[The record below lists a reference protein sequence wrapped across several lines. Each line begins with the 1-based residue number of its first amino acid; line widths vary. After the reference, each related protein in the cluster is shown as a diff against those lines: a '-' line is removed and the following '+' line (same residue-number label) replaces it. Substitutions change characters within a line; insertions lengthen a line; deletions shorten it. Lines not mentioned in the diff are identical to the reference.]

1 MLIISNLH
9 SGYGATPV
17 LKSVNLNVED
27 GAIVAVLGRNG
38 AGKTT
43 LLKTIVG
50 LVTATDGNIAID
62 NFNITNLPAYRRV
75 HYGIGYVP
83 QGREIFASLTVRENI
98 ISAQHRR
105 KKADNS
111 SIEWVLD
118 LFPML
123 RTKLNDRGDRLSGGQ
138 QQQLAIARALA
149 SRPKVLLLDEPSD
162 GIQPSIL
169 IEIAAKLKE
178 INSLFGTTIVL
189 VEQNLEIVQ
198 FLSKEVYIMVKGEIV
213 DSLPKE
219 KLSFDNPLLREHLG
233 V

>member
-50 LVTATDGNIAID
+50 LVTATNGNIAID
-62 NFNITNLPAYRRV
+62 NLNITNLPAYRRV
-75 HYGIGYVP
+75 RYGIGYVP

-98 ISAQHRR
+98 ISAQHGR
-105 KKADNS
+105 KKSDNS

-123 RTKLNDRGDRLSGGQ
+123 KTKLNDRADRLSGGQ